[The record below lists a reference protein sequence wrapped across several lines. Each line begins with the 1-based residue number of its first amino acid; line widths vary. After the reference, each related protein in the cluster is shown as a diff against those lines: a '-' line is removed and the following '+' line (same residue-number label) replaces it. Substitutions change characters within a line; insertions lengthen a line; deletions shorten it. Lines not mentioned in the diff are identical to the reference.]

1 MIWHNLDIE
10 EIYAKFNSS
19 SNGLDDISVETQ
31 TEKFGKNILI
41 EKKRKHPVVLFL
53 NQFTD
58 FLIIILI
65 ISAVISAVIGELN
78 DSLPIVIIVVI
89 NAIIGFIQE
98 YRAEKAMEA
107 LKKMATPSCAA
118 IRNGTHTNI
127 SAEDLVPGDIVV
139 LEAGNIAPAD
149 IRIIESFNLKS
160 NESALTGESEEILKF
175 SKKINETDIPLGD
188 RKNMIYA
195 GSAVTYGRGT
205 GIVVNTGM
213 NTELGKIASM
223 IQSGDEIKTP
233 LQIRLTSFGK
243 KLSVAI
249 FVICIVFFIAGAVRG
264 ENLKDMFLTAVSLAV
279 AAIPEALPAV
289 ITISLALGAKQ
300 LVKKNVL
307 IRKLSAVE
315 TLGSVTYICSDKTGT
330 LTVNKMTVTDYYT
343 NGKFYNAEE
352 TDKSDSEMFFNAVA
366 LNNDVK
372 TGAGGEMIGEATE
385 IGLNN
390 FALIHSFDKNNI
402 EKKYPR
408 KFELPFDSDRKC
420 MTTVH
425 QSVSDNAYISFT
437 KGAFDVMS
445 DHLTKIYKNGKI
457 EDIDIKEL
465 SRINDKFAGEG
476 KRTICF
482 AMKFID
488 ETPLKIESEVFERN
502 LVFIGLTALIDPA
515 RAEVKDA
522 IALCKTAGIK
532 PVMITGDHPLTAK
545 TIAKSL
551 NMLDG
556 NFEDAVTGIELD
568 KFSESEFKN
577 KVESI
582 QIYARV
588 APEQKLKIVKAL
600 QEKNHFAAM
609 TGDGVNDAPAL
620 KNSNIGVAM
629 GITGTA
635 VSKEAAHIILL
646 DDNFATIV
654 KAVKEGRKI
663 YDNIIKYIAYTMTCN
678 AGTLWAV
685 FIAPFIGL
693 DILKPVQILWM
704 NLLCDGLPGLS
715 LTSEPAEKNIM
726 SRPPRKTDETI
737 FSNGVGGFIL
747 SFGFI
752 IGIVMIIFQWLSE
765 KYFSIPKN
773 QSITIVFTAFIF
785 GRMAVTIAA
794 RSLKNSIFG
803 IKFFSNMPLIYAV
816 IITVALQLA
825 VVYIAPLNAV
835 FKTVPLSPI
844 QLFSA
849 LAIAVI
855 IFILSEIYKLFV
867 RIIDAKTKV

>member
-372 TGAGGEMIGEATE
+372 TGAG
-385 IGLNN
+385 
-390 FALIHSFDKNNI
+390 
-402 EKKYPR
+402 
-408 KFELPFDSDRKC
+408 
-420 MTTVH
+420 
-425 QSVSDNAYISFT
+425 
-437 KGAFDVMS
+437 
-445 DHLTKIYKNGKI
+445 
-457 EDIDIKEL
+457 
-465 SRINDKFAGEG
+465 
-476 KRTICF
+476 
-482 AMKFID
+482 
-488 ETPLKIESEVFERN
+488 
-502 LVFIGLTALIDPA
+502 
-515 RAEVKDA
+515 
-522 IALCKTAGIK
+522 
-532 PVMITGDHPLTAK
+532 
-545 TIAKSL
+545 
-551 NMLDG
+551 
-556 NFEDAVTGIELD
+556 
-568 KFSESEFKN
+568 
-577 KVESI
+577 
-582 QIYARV
+582 
-588 APEQKLKIVKAL
+588 
-600 QEKNHFAAM
+600 
-609 TGDGVNDAPAL
+609 
-620 KNSNIGVAM
+620 
-629 GITGTA
+629 
-635 VSKEAAHIILL
+635 
-646 DDNFATIV
+646 
-654 KAVKEGRKI
+654 
-663 YDNIIKYIAYTMTCN
+663 
-678 AGTLWAV
+678 
-685 FIAPFIGL
+685 
-693 DILKPVQILWM
+693 
-704 NLLCDGLPGLS
+704 
-715 LTSEPAEKNIM
+715 
-726 SRPPRKTDETI
+726 
-737 FSNGVGGFIL
+737 
-747 SFGFI
+747 
-752 IGIVMIIFQWLSE
+752 
-765 KYFSIPKN
+765 
-773 QSITIVFTAFIF
+773 
-785 GRMAVTIAA
+785 
-794 RSLKNSIFG
+794 
-803 IKFFSNMPLIYAV
+803 
-816 IITVALQLA
+816 
-825 VVYIAPLNAV
+825 
-835 FKTVPLSPI
+835 
-844 QLFSA
+844 
-849 LAIAVI
+849 
-855 IFILSEIYKLFV
+855 
-867 RIIDAKTKV
+867 